1 MDTDEEVEI
10 ITDKEIKCEIE
21 EDSESSDD
29 SEEYFCDQCPSKF
42 PSQGKLERHKKSTHE
57 RVYICPECGYQLIG
71 KNCYDS
77 HIKKHQKVKCE
88 TCYKEFSILSF
99 ASSINL

>member
-42 PSQGKLERHKKSTHE
+42 PSQGKLERHKKVPMKGFIFAQIS
-57 RVYICPECGYQLIG
+57 
-71 KNCYDS
+71 
-77 HIKKHQKVKCE
+77 KVSLME
-88 TCYKEFSILSF
+88 PSLSQEEEQE
-99 ASSINL
+99 ASS